1 MMHLSVFEID
11 NPLWS
16 EQNIKLTTSIP
27 AAMTDSLLQ
36 LDITDR
42 NKSYMKFQ
50 FRDNDS
56 NRYLSKVIRNMDQL
70 QEVEGMYAE
79 KFLIHKD
86 INEKI
91 YDDSIPSNLE
101 YCWINMELSQNNSE
115 SSLFLEQ
122 LFFHTKSQK
131 LQIYPKF
138 MVVNRTLS
146 DLLIMPEEQRIK
158 AKSNEILIVTNT
170 QTKVRIGALYYKDSQ
185 EIDLNQPGLTGIITL
200 QSNEPKSK
208 KQLLY
213 SVSVTYAPA
222 PYSKTLLLTVT
233 PRHVIVNMLEK
244 PVLVQQFVAGQTFSP
259 IMVHNTGA
267 LQTHELHLQSTP

>member
-1 MMHLSVFEID
+1 
-11 NPLWS
+11 
-16 EQNIKLTTSIP
+16 
-27 AAMTDSLLQ
+27 
-36 LDITDR
+36 
-42 NKSYMKFQ
+42 
-50 FRDNDS
+50 
-56 NRYLSKVIRNMDQL
+56 
-70 QEVEGMYAE
+70 MYAE

-170 QTKVRIGALYYKDSQ
+170 QTKVRIGALYYKDS
-185 EIDLNQPGLTGIITL
+185 
-200 QSNEPKSK
+200 
-208 KQLLY
+208 
-213 SVSVTYAPA
+213 
-222 PYSKTLLLTVT
+222 
-233 PRHVIVNMLEK
+233 
-244 PVLVQQFVAGQTFSP
+244 
-259 IMVHNTGA
+259 
-267 LQTHELHLQSTP
+267 